1 MNRFIFSYASYFI
14 SKFLFPTIFVILL
27 VKMGKNY
34 VEKQMKKLLVEE
46 QEKLEREVQEAVR
59 NRLKKVTD

>member
-1 MNRFIFSYASYFI
+1 
-14 SKFLFPTIFVILL
+14 
-27 VKMGKNY
+27 MGKDY

-59 NRLKKVTD
+59 NKLKKSATD